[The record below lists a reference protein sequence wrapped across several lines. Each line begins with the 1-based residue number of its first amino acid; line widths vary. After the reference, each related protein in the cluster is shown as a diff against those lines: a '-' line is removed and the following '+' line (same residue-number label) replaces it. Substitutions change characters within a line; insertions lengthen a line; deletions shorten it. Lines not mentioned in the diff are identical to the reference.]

1 MTQRANPVAIPMRPA
16 RLVNVMSETPPS
28 FALVQRMDLW
38 LLEPINITP
47 KGTGDIFI
55 NPVSSGALAIKG
67 NATNAGIFRI
77 FEDTDLGSY
86 HTGFT
91 AGNLTEDIVYTL
103 PLADAGTSGDALTS
117 NASGTLSWTTISGGT
132 SWQSVTTG
140 TTVTTVAGSGYPI
153 NTTSNV
159 CTATLPAGTVGDEVS
174 FIDYARTF
182 DSNNLTVTANGSEK
196 IYASTDDLT
205 NAVEGAGF
213 TLVYVDAT
221 QGWLLKDK

>member
-1 MTQRANPVAIPMRPA
+1 MKFTLSWLREHLDTSANIKIIEST
-16 RLVNVMSETPPS
+16 LTNIG
-28 FALVQRMDLW
+28 
-38 LLEPINITP
+38 LEVLP
-47 KGTGDIFI
+47 KGTGAF
-55 NPVSSGALAIKG
+55 VVQG
-67 NATNAGIFRI
+67 NADQGGQLRLY
-77 FEDTDLGSY
+77 EDTDLGVHY
-86 HTGFT
+86 TGFKP
-91 AGNLTEDIVYTL
+91 GNLTETISYVL

-117 NASGTLSWTTISGGT
+117 NSSGTLSWTTISGGT

-182 DSNNLTVTANGSEK
+182 DSYALTVTANGSEK
-196 IYASTDDLT
+196 IYGSTNDLT
-205 NAVEGAGF
+205 NAVEGAAF